1 MSQVENFTNY
11 GKAFQSKTI
20 VCLIKDKLF
29 IQQILDILETKY
41 FESESDRWIVDMIK
55 SYFTKYKKVP
65 TMDAIKVALSEIDN
79 DIVVEFDLYKLTQN
93 DWEILKI
100 LPEIIKD
107 SGSIGSFQ
115 LGNLGIDI
123 IQMNEYQKDLIK
135 IKQ

>member
-55 SYFTKYKKVP
+55 SY
-65 TMDAIKVALSEIDN
+65 
-79 DIVVEFDLYKLTQN
+79 
-93 DWEILKI
+93 
-100 LPEIIKD
+100 
-107 SGSIGSFQ
+107 
-115 LGNLGIDI
+115 
-123 IQMNEYQKDLIK
+123 
-135 IKQ
+135 